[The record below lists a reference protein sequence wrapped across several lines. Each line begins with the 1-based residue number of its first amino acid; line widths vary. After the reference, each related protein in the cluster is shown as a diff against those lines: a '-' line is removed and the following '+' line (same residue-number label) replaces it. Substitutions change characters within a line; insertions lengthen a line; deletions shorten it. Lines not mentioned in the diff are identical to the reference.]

1 MNIYGII
8 PLGGNATRMNH
19 LPKFLLPC
27 KIGVSLLDNTIS
39 TFKTNNI
46 TQIISGVS
54 KSNYDLLQNNSEL
67 TKQIVETKTMAQTV
81 YELIKQINN
90 PMPYKNILIMPDT
103 YFTLTNELQ
112 MLNHKLE
119 TYSVVAVVWRIKDY
133 QIGKVGQCK
142 IVDDEIVDVVD
153 KNPNCDYPFFWG
165 IMGWNSQ
172 CIINPEWETIG
183 ELLNYCI
190 KSNIKIGTVVCE
202 SNYYDCG
209 TYSEY
214 FTMIKNEFP

>member
-27 KIGVSLLDNTIS
+27 KIGVSLLDNTVS
-39 TFKTNNI
+39 TFKLNSI

-54 KSNYDLLQNNSEL
+54 KSNYDLLQNNSEFA
-67 TKQIVETKTMAQTV
+67 KHIVETKTMAQTV
-81 YELIKQINN
+81 YEIIKQINN
-90 PMPYKNILIMPDT
+90 QMPYKNILIMPDT

-165 IMGWNSQ
+165 ILGWHSR
-172 CIINPEWETIG
+172 CTINPEWETIG

-190 KSNIKIGTVVCE
+190 KMDIKIGTVVCE
-202 SNYYDCG
+202 SSYYDCG

-214 FTMIKNEFP
+214 FTMIKNEI